1 MKLLQRL
8 KDAIRETLLMFADDN
23 EANPF
28 DVDFSFDEVPI
39 GLTENNMN
47 NDDVDHQVGCVK
59 GTDASFIRTRQ
70 AFFNGTPNAVAMVEM
85 VTCADFCRDNV
96 DPISGEKSDC
106 IGFNYYNTNSPSCA
120 YFSKYVQVVE
130 CIINIIPHFIHSGK
144 KILETFSRSIS

>member
-1 MKLLQRL
+1 
-8 KDAIRETLLMFADDN
+8 
-23 EANPF
+23 
-28 DVDFSFDEVPI
+28 
-39 GLTENNMN
+39 
-47 NDDVDHQVGCVK
+47 
-59 GTDASFIRTRQ
+59 
-70 AFFNGTPNAVAMVEM
+70 M

-144 KILETFSRSIS
+144 KNPWNVFRVDKLSLQLFILVNSTYEWCFLNENSLPLLVV